1 MRKPYKKGPS
11 ICQIYPISY
20 IKIWFSKW
28 SHFGNMVIFLTF
40 WEVSIKYMVKLFLC
54 CFIFFSLSF
63 LNNII
68 MQGEK
73 KERKKKIYKQ
83 DRQENNKKFIKILLI
98 LFSNVGL
105 SSFRK
110 NMIHIVKYFFYFRYS
125 KFFLIGKQ
133 FSHDTIFKL
142 EFPSRI
148 LLGRKFQMQFVE

>member
-68 MQGEK
+68 MHGEK

-105 SSFRK
+105 SSYQEKDDLMFTQS
-110 NMIHIVKYFFYFRYS
+110 NIFYFRYS
-125 KFFLIGKQ
+125 KIFLIGKQ
-133 FSHDTIFKL
+133 FSHAQSL
-142 EFPSRI
+142 N
-148 LLGRKFQMQFVE
+148 